1 MRIAQVAPLAESVPP
16 KGYGGSE
23 RVVSWLTEE
32 LVQQGHEVT
41 LFASAESQTKAKL
54 IPCARRALRPAGFR
68 DHTASHLVMLDQVQ
82 RRADEFDVIHFH
94 VDLLQFPLF
103 QHLFHKSVTT
113 LHGRLDLPDAHPI
126 YQAYPNMPL
135 VSISDYQRQPM
146 PPVHWAATIH
156 HGLPPNLYA
165 FNAQGGEY
173 LVFLG
178 RIAPEKRPDRAIEI
192 AKRAGVPLKIAAKVD
207 HVDQEYFKCEIEP
220 LLGDPLIEFLGEIN
234 DREKSDLL
242 GAALALVFP
251 IDWPEPFGLVMIEAM
266 STGTPVIAWRNGS
279 VPEVV
284 EDGLTG
290 AIVDSIEAATSAVQ
304 KVAQL
309 DRSNIRGRF
318 ESRFTA
324 ARMAADY
331 VEVYHEIRANLSKQ
345 MHVKNRNNS
354 MNGHLSRP
362 PSPRASARSSSRIVD
377 RRGMESASGSC
388 EPSPQLNDDYS
399 QFRLGAMD
407 NNGKYVRGG

>member
-41 LFASAESQTKAKL
+41 LFASADSQTTAKL
-54 IPCARRALRPAGFR
+54 IPCARQALRPAGFH
-68 DHTASHLVMLDQVQ
+68 DHTASLLVMLDQVR

-126 YQAYPNMPL
+126 YRAYPEMPL

-156 HGLPPNLYA
+156 HGLPPDLYA

-207 HVDQEYFKCEIEP
+207 PVDQVYFKCEIEP
-220 LLGDPLIEFLGEIN
+220 LLDDPLIEFLGEIN
-234 DREKSDLL
+234 DREKTNLL
-242 GAALALVFP
+242 GGALALVFP

-290 AIVDSIEAATSAVQ
+290 AIVDSFETAIGAVQ

-309 DRSNIRGRF
+309 DRSKIRGRF

-331 VEVYHEIRANLSKQ
+331 VEVYHEIRASLSEQ
-345 MHVKNRNNS
+345 MDVRNNNS
-354 MNGHLSRP
+354 MNGHLARLPSRP
-362 PSPRASARSSSRIVD
+362 EVQIPAAQ
-377 RRGMESASGSC
+377 AT
-388 EPSPQLNDDYS
+388 S
-399 QFRLGAMD
+399 QIEKA
-407 NNGKYVRGG
+407 